1 MRGRR
6 EAHLAE
12 HRLDAPKPGQVRRA
26 RLYLQLV
33 KALRDS
39 SAIEHGYAVINEF
52 GKLPAAGFSQGPA
65 AASRPQ
71 SSYPVQFRPARKS
84 GSQAA
89 GFIGN
94 VVTVRLAYHHLIA

>member
-1 MRGRR
+1 VGAVCRSRSERAKYFRTLRGRR

-12 HRLDAPKPGQVRRA
+12 HGLDAPKPGQVRRA

-65 AASRPQ
+65 AAYRPQ
-71 SSYPVQFRPARKS
+71 SGYAAQFLLTS
-84 GSQAA
+84 ICDGQ
-89 GFIGN
+89 
-94 VVTVRLAYHHLIA
+94 

>member
-1 MRGRR
+1 
-6 EAHLAE
+6 
-12 HRLDAPKPGQVRRA
+12 
-26 RLYLQLV
+26 V

-71 SSYPVQFRPARKS
+71 SGYPVQFRPAGKS
-84 GSQAA
+84 GGQSAS
-89 GFIGN
+89 FVRN
-94 VVTVRLAYHHLIA
+94 VVTIRLVYRHLIA